1 MKKLKEKWGIKS
13 NWHLALIF
21 LIFSITGSL
30 SVVVKTQLF
39 TVLGIGSETPWLVFI
54 PLYIVTII
62 PIYYAILIVVGSL
75 FGQYRFF
82 LAFEK
87 KSLGRFFIRN
97 KGE

>member
-1 MKKLKEKWGIKS
+1 MNKLKTKWGIKS

-30 SVVVKTQLF
+30 SVFVKAQLF
-39 TVLGIGSETPWLVFI
+39 LALGIGSGTSWLVFI
-54 PLYIVTII
+54 PLYVITII
-62 PIYYAILIVVGSL
+62 PIYYVILIIVGSL

-87 KSLGRFFIRN
+87 KSLGRLFLRKN
-97 KGE
+97 AK